1 MKKIRSEEKLTFK
14 IVLDETT
21 LLFRIQMV
29 ISVFDAPFM
38 EKINVNSIFGIQGNN
53 QEILIEIFATFY
65 NVLVE
70 ANDLFDGSYMKPFGH
85 VVEIV
90 WRPDQIIDAF

>member
-1 MKKIRSEEKLTFK
+1 MFSKKDTKIEKIFTVDLTF
-14 IVLDETT
+14 IE
-21 LLFRIQMV
+21 FIQ
-29 ISVFDAPFM
+29 
-38 EKINVNSIFGIQGNN
+38 INVNSIVGIQGNN

-70 ANDLFDGSYMKPFGH
+70 ANDLFDGSCMKAFGH

-90 WRPDQIIDAF
+90 